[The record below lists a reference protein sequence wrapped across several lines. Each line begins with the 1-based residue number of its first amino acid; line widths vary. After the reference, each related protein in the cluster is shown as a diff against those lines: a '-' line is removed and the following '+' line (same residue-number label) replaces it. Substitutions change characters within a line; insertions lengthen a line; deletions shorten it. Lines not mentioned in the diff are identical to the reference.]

1 PGARRRKDGRSA
13 TGFPAGVRTHPVE
26 ATERVAPV
34 VFYRREFREGSGGA
48 GRLRG
53 GLGQVIELG
62 GAGAAPVALLCNF
75 ERVHNPARGRD
86 GGHAGATRPGAVR
99 PGRPI
104 PAQGRQAVPP
114 RHAIR
119 LELPGGG
126 GIGDPRT
133 RDPQRVL
140 DDVRDGFITAQEAR
154 RDYGVVIDAD
164 GRLDLAGTERLR
176 NGDDPAADTL

>member
-1 PGARRRKDGRSA
+1 
-13 TGFPAGVRTHPVE
+13 VRTIPVE
-26 ATERVAPV
+26 ATESVAPV

-62 GAGAAPVALLCNF
+62 GAGATPVALLCNF

-86 GGHAGATRPGAVR
+86 GGRAGASGTVALRS
-99 PGRPI
+99 GRPI
-104 PAQGRQAVPP
+104 RPKGRQTVPP
-114 RHAIR
+114 RDAIR

-140 DDVRDGFITAQEAR
+140 DDVRDGFISAQQAR
-154 RDYGVVIDAD
+154 RDYGVVIDVN
-164 GRLDLAGTERLR
+164 GRLDLAATQRLR
-176 NGDDPAADTL
+176 NGDDPAADTP